1 VARISKRRRTII
13 VAAALATLAAFAL
26 ISLGH
31 HSSAHA
37 ADRAASPPRVA
48 AR

>member
-1 VARISKRRRTII
+1 MARISKRRRTII
-13 VAAALATLAAFAL
+13 VAAALATLAAFAI

-37 ADRAASPPRVA
+37 AISSGRPTAG
-48 AR
+48 